1 MDGAHMKILKK
12 YALVSC
18 ALATS
23 LLVSAAAEAMTF
35 NCATLAMGRN
45 KWICTENTDLCQFIF
60 YADATKK
67 TMRRKGPDDGPD
79 IKIVV
84 DKWNDKI
91 IIAHED
97 RTRIDSLFIEQYWY
111 KIELETGTFLM
122 ANEYMTNSGR
132 YLTQQ
137 DLDAVDKKR
146 FSYYRPKLLSEPGSC
161 KTKM

>member
-1 MDGAHMKILKK
+1 MKIPTKF
-12 YALVSC
+12 ALALC
-18 ALATS
+18 ALAAS
-23 LLVSAAAEAMTF
+23 LAVSAAAEAMTF

-60 YADATKK
+60 YADPTKK

-84 DKWNDKI
+84 DKWNDKM

-111 KIELETGTFLM
+111 KIELDTGNFLM

>member
-1 MDGAHMKILKK
+1 MKILKK
-12 YALVSC
+12 IALVSC
-18 ALATS
+18 ALAAS
-23 LLVSAAAEAMTF
+23 LTASAAAEALTF

-45 KWICTENTDLCQFIF
+45 KWICTENTQLCQFIF

-111 KIELETGTFLM
+111 KIELDTGNFLM

>member
-1 MDGAHMKILKK
+1 MKTLKK

-18 ALATS
+18 ALVAS
-23 LLVSAAAEAMTF
+23 LIVSAAAEAVTF

-45 KWICTENTDLCQFIF
+45 KWICTENTELCQFIF
-60 YADATKK
+60 YADPTKK
-67 TMRRKGPDDGPD
+67 TMRRKGPSDEPE

-84 DKWNDKI
+84 DKWNDTM

-111 KIELETGTFLM
+111 KIELQTGNFLM
-122 ANEYMTNSGR
+122 ATEYMTNSGR